1 MAPEVSR
8 TSPDFGPHAESERP
22 ERRRTAASYE
32 RELAELKNVGEELRA
47 TLARE
52 EVLRQE
58 LTELIER
65 QKLLGDESDHRLLNG
80 LQIVASLLALQ
91 SRTEANTE
99 ASAHLS
105 IAANR
110 AATIARVHRRLHSLD
125 GAKTAPFRQYLDEL
139 CHEYATMLASGQPT
153 DRTIVVRGAEV
164 EVPIS
169 KAIPLSLIA
178 NELVTNAI
186 KHGTGRIT
194 VVLEPFPGK
203 GHALSVSNHGP
214 ILPDGFDP
222 VTGDGLG
229 MGIVAALVA
238 QIGGELRVDRGD
250 DDRGVRFAVLFS

>member
-1 MAPEVSR
+1 MASEVPR
-8 TSPDFGPHAESERP
+8 TSPDSGPHAESEKS
-22 ERRRTAASYE
+22 ERRTIESYE
-32 RELAELKNVGEELRA
+32 RELTELKSAGEELRA
-47 TLARE
+47 ILARE
-52 EVLRQE
+52 EILLQDQK
-58 LTELIER
+58 ELIER
-65 QKLLGDESDHRLLNG
+65 QKILGDESDHRLLNG

-99 ASAHLS
+99 AAAHLS
-105 IAANR
+105 TAAKR
-110 AATIARVHRRLHSLD
+110 AATIARIHRRLHSLD

-139 CHEYATMLASGQPT
+139 CREYTTMLASGQPS
-153 DRTIVVRGAEV
+153 DRTIVVQGTEV
-164 EVPIS
+164 EVPTS

-214 ILPDGFDP
+214 TLPEDFDP
-222 VTGDGLG
+222 ATGDGLG

-238 QIGGELRVDRGD
+238 QISGELRVDRGD